1 MLGNTYG
8 SLFHFFFYGSADV
21 RTSFLDDERG
31 KLIKSDSLCKSL
43 YNYWTCYHA
52 SDSPLILF
60 TWYHPKTAKLEKH
73 IRRKWESIKDLPYVN
88 TVLKKIKEKDEYF
101 NPKRYLWGDK

>member
-1 MLGNTYG
+1 MEQ
-8 SLFHFFFYGSADV
+8 
-21 RTSFLDDERG
+21 RRG
-31 KLIKSDSLCKSL
+31 GGELIKRDSLYKNL

-88 TVLKKIKEKDEYF
+88 TVLKKIKEKEEYF
-101 NPKRYLWGDK
+101 NPKRYLGGDEEIFMEIFQQWKKAHEK